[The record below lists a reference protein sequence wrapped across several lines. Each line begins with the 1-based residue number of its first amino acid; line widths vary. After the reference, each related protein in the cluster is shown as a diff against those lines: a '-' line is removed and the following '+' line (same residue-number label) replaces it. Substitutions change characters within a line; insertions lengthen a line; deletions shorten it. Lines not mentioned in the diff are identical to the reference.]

1 MSQQGAPTPASPE
14 KNNLRVVSFFAA
26 GAIGLVGLLVIMY
39 AWQLPPF
46 TRHAASTDNAYVR
59 GMTTFISPQ
68 VNGYITAVNVQDF
81 AHVKQGDVL
90 MTIDDRI
97 YKQRVH
103 QAQATLAMREAALTN
118 NRQQRR
124 SAEATIEQNKAALAS
139 ARAQS
144 LHNQADLRRVK
155 ALTEDG
161 SLSVRERDAAIAS
174 AAQGGASVEQAAAQL
189 EVSRQNLQSVIVN
202 RASLE
207 ADVENARA
215 ALELAEIDLQNTRIV
230 APRDGQLGQITVR
243 QGGYVTAGTRLTS
256 LVPPQHWIIANLKET
271 QLADVKTGQRVTF
284 TVDALNDEKFEG
296 RVQSISP
303 ATGVEFSAITPD
315 NATGNFVKIA
325 QRIPVRIE
333 VLGDADKRARL
344 RPGMSVQVTIDTH
357 SEEP

>member
-103 QAQATLAMREAALTN
+103 QAQATLAMREAALAN

-155 ALTEDG
+155 ALTQDG
-161 SLSVRERDAAIAS
+161 SLSVRER
-174 AAQGGASVEQAAAQL
+174 
-189 EVSRQNLQSVIVN
+189 
-202 RASLE
+202 
-207 ADVENARA
+207 
-215 ALELAEIDLQNTRIV
+215 
-230 APRDGQLGQITVR
+230 
-243 QGGYVTAGTRLTS
+243 
-256 LVPPQHWIIANLKET
+256 
-271 QLADVKTGQRVTF
+271 
-284 TVDALNDEKFEG
+284 
-296 RVQSISP
+296 
-303 ATGVEFSAITPD
+303 
-315 NATGNFVKIA
+315 
-325 QRIPVRIE
+325 
-333 VLGDADKRARL
+333 
-344 RPGMSVQVTIDTH
+344 
-357 SEEP
+357 

>member
-1 MSQQGAPTPASPE
+1 
-14 KNNLRVVSFFAA
+14 
-26 GAIGLVGLLVIMY
+26 MY

-46 TRHAASTDNAYVR
+46 TRHAASTDNAYGR

-103 QAQATLAMREAALTN
+103 QAQATLAMREAALAN
-118 NRQQRR
+118 NLQQRR
-124 SAEATIEQNKAALAS
+124 SAEATIAQNKAALAS

-155 ALTEDG
+155 ELTQDG

-174 AAQGGASVEQAAAQL
+174 AAQGSASVEQAAAQL

-202 RASLE
+202 RAALE

-215 ALELAEIDLQNTRIV
+215 ALELAEIDLQNTRII
-230 APRDGQLGQITVR
+230 APRDGQLGQIAVR

-256 LVPPQHWIIANLKET
+256 LVPPQNWVIANLKET
-271 QLADVKTGQRVTF
+271 QLADVKTGQSVTF

-296 RVQSISP
+296 
-303 ATGVEFSAITPD
+303 
-315 NATGNFVKIA
+315 
-325 QRIPVRIE
+325 
-333 VLGDADKRARL
+333 
-344 RPGMSVQVTIDTH
+344 
-357 SEEP
+357 

>member
-1 MSQQGAPTPASPE
+1 
-14 KNNLRVVSFFAA
+14 
-26 GAIGLVGLLVIMY
+26 
-39 AWQLPPF
+39 
-46 TRHAASTDNAYVR
+46 
-59 GMTTFISPQ
+59 
-68 VNGYITAVNVQDF
+68 
-81 AHVKQGDVL
+81 
-90 MTIDDRI
+90 
-97 YKQRVH
+97 
-103 QAQATLAMREAALTN
+103 MREAALAN

-155 ALTEDG
+155 ALTQDG

-174 AAQGGASVEQAAAQL
+174 AAQGSASVEQAAAQL

-207 ADVENARA
+207 ADVANARA

>member
-1 MSQQGAPTPASPE
+1 MGPSSPTEGFWWRNFHDAAL
-14 KNNLRVVSFFAA
+14 NRYVDQALRYNS
-26 GAIGLVGLLVIMY
+26 
-39 AWQLPPF
+39 
-46 TRHAASTDNAYVR
+46 
-59 GMTTFISPQ
+59 
-68 VNGYITAVNVQDF
+68 
-81 AHVKQGDVL
+81 DVL
-90 MTIDDRI
+90 LARE
-97 YKQRVH
+97 RVNQY
-103 QAQATLAMREAALTN
+103 QAQAQAALGDRFPTLDAGFSAG
-118 NRQQRR
+118 R
-124 SAEATIEQNKAALAS
+124 SRSQSAATGLPVYG
-139 ARAQS
+139 
-144 LHNQADLRRVK
+144 DLYK
-155 ALTEDG
+155 G
-161 SLSVRERDAAIAS
+161 SLNASYNVDIWGQYAS
-174 AAQGGASVEQAAAQL
+174 AADGSASVEQAAAQL

-207 ADVENARA
+207 ADVANARA